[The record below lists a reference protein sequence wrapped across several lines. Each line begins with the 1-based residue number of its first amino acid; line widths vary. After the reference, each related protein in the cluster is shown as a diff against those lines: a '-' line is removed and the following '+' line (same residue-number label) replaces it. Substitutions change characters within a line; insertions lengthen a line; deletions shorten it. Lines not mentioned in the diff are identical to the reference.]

1 MKNQNDVHEN
11 NLNEYGSSLILENSI
26 LPINIKTPISSDIM
40 SKSLISQ
47 NKWKVEAKS
56 YVKCEISIINN
67 KIESLFERPFKM
79 SSTEKKAL
87 EILRN
92 IDGNILSKIKK

>member
-1 MKNQNDVHEN
+1 
-11 NLNEYGSSLILENSI
+11 
-26 LPINIKTPISSDIM
+26 M

-47 NKWKVEAKS
+47 NKWKVEAQVTALKS

-67 KIESLFERPFKM
+67 KIESLFERPLKM
-79 SSTEKKAL
+79 SSTKKKAL